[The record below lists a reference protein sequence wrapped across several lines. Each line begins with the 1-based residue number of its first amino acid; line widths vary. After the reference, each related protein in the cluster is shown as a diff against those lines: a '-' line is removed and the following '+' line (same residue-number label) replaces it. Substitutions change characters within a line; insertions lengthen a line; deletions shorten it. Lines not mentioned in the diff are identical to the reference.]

1 MTPFMLRVAELLES
15 DPDSDPDG
23 AVPTPETVPSRVT
36 RVNAGTDR
44 QVALRSLAEQLMC
57 EANAVL
63 GDDGDQMSLS
73 DELLDGRLGFALA
86 YRGRTARV
94 VTRIEDHTAYARLV
108 GDGIAD
114 DAPRE
119 LAGPDALPD
128 LLLRLLAES
137 GVPRRV

>member
-15 DPDSDPDG
+15 DPDVAAP
-23 AVPTPETVPSRVT
+23 APQTVPSQVT
-36 RVNAGTDR
+36 PVNAGTDR

-63 GDDGDQMSLS
+63 GDDGDQMSLH

-94 VTRIEDHTAYARLV
+94 ETRIRDHTAYARLT

-114 DAPRE
+114 DTPRE

-137 GVPRRV
+137 GVPRRA

>member
-15 DPDSDPDG
+15 DPD
-23 AVPTPETVPSRVT
+23 VPVPAPSTVPSRIT

-44 QVALRSLAEQLMC
+44 QVALRALAEQLMC

-63 GDDGDQMSLS
+63 GADGDQMSLR
-73 DELLDGRLGFALA
+73 DELFDGRLGFAVA

-94 VTRIEDHTAYARLV
+94 VTRIQDHTAYACLT

-114 DAPRE
+114 DAQRE

-137 GVPRRV
+137 GVPRRT